1 MPAGEEPD
9 VVAPRTPGRPRLHE
23 PDAERDLILVAALEV
38 LRRNDGEEATVADI
52 LQQAGLSTRA
62 FYRHFQTKEDV
73 IRALYERDAE
83 SFGGH
88 LRRRVEAAAGPDD
101 ALATWVYEM
110 LGLAYDRRRAERVS
124 ALSSP
129 MVNRVVAGTR
139 AQQLGTDLL
148 TQPLRAVL
156 ETGSAAGC
164 FRDVRPDV
172 DIRTI
177 RAITMEAV
185 NWARTG
191 EVKLSRR
198 DAADHVL
205 RFSRAALG
213 AAST

>member
-1 MPAGEEPD
+1 M
-9 VVAPRTPGRPRLHE
+9 
-23 PDAERDLILVAALEV
+23 AALEV

-52 LQQAGLSTRA
+52 LQEAGLSTRA

-83 SFGGH
+83 SFGAH
-88 LRRRVEAAAGPDD
+88 LRRRVEAAADPDD
-101 ALATWVYEM
+101 ALAIWVNEM

-124 ALSSP
+124 ALSSL
-129 MVNRVVAGTR
+129 MVLRVVAGTR

-148 TQPLRAVL
+148 ALPLRSVL
-156 ETGSAAGC
+156 EQGAAAGR
-164 FRDVRPDV
+164 FHEVRPDL

-191 EVKLSRR
+191 EVKLTRR
-198 DAADHVL
+198 EAADHVL

-213 AAST
+213 AS

>member
-9 VVAPRTPGRPRLHE
+9 VVAPRAPGRPRLHE
-23 PDAERDLILVAALEV
+23 PDAERDLILMAALEV

-73 IRALYERDAE
+73 ILALYERDAE
-83 SFGGH
+83 SFGAH
-88 LRRRVEAAAGPDD
+88 LRRRVEAAASPDE
-101 ALATWVYEM
+101 ALATWVNEM

-129 MVNRVVAGTR
+129 MEFRVVAGTR
-139 AQQLGTDLL
+139 VQQLGTDLL
-148 TQPLRAVL
+148 AQPLRSVI
-156 ETGSAAGC
+156 EKGMAAGC
-164 FRDVRPDV
+164 FGAAHPDL

-198 DAADHVL
+198 EAADHVL
-205 RFSRAALG
+205 RFARAALG
-213 AAST
+213 APTI